1 MTARRTIVRFAGPV
15 LAALLVAVPA
25 PAAPAPAT
33 PAPQVSASSL
43 PAKREELKRV
53 QRELTDR
60 RQRLEQARRSE
71 RRLSDEVQRIDRE
84 REATEQRIAR
94 LAAELRRVRRREE
107 AAAAMLARAEISL
120 ARQRSLLGDRVLDAH
135 RLGRAGYLD
144 VVLGATSFPEFV
156 ARARMVSTIIQ
167 QDARLIRAYAADRDE
182 TVELREQL
190 EAQREQVRLLMRE
203 TEQRQR
209 VLAERGAEKRAILRR
224 IMQERAVT
232 EQAVRE
238 LEEDSTQLTALI
250 QRLQGVAPPAIR
262 RGLAAF
268 TLPIGGPLTSRFG
281 LRVHPLF
288 GRRHFHTG
296 VDIAAP
302 RGTPVRAAE
311 DGSVLYAG
319 WYGGYGKL
327 VVVDHGQGVSTLY
340 GHLSV
345 ILVTAGQRVARN
357 HLIGRVGSTG
367 YSTGPHL
374 HFEVRRNGKPID
386 PLR

>member
-1 MTARRTIVRFAGPV
+1 MSVRRVSLRFVGPV
-15 LAALLVAVPA
+15 LVAFLVAV
-25 PAAPAPAT
+25 PAPAT
-33 PAPQVSASSL
+33 PAPQVSSPSL

-53 QRELTDR
+53 QRELIVR

-71 RRLSDEVQRIDRE
+71 RRLSDEVQRLDRE
-84 REATEQRIAR
+84 REATEQRLGR

-107 AAAAMLARAEISL
+107 AAAAALARAEISL
-120 ARQRSLLGDRVLDAH
+120 ARQRSMLGDRVLDAH

-156 ARARMVSTIIQ
+156 ARARMVSAIIQ

-182 TVELREQL
+182 TAQLREQL
-190 EAQREQVRLLMRE
+190 ETQREQVRLLMRE
-203 TEQRQR
+203 TEERQR
-209 VLAERGAEKRAILRR
+209 VLAEQGAEKRAILRR

-238 LEEDSTQLTALI
+238 LEEDSARLAALI
-250 QRLQGVAPPAIR
+250 QRLQGAVGIPGR
-262 RGLAAF
+262 RGLTAF
-268 TLPIGGPLTSRFG
+268 ALPLRGPLTSWFG
-281 LRVHPLF
+281 LRAHPLF

-302 RGTPVRAAE
+302 SGTPVRAADE
-311 DGSVLYAG
+311 GTVLYAG

-327 VVVDHGQGVSTLY
+327 VVLDHGQGVSTLY
-340 GHLSV
+340 AHLSK
-345 ILVTAGQRVARN
+345 ILVTVGQRVAQ
-357 HLIGRVGSTG
+357 HQLIGRVGSTG

-374 HFEVRRNGKPID
+374 HFEVRRNGRPVD

>member
-1 MTARRTIVRFAGPV
+1 MSVRRRILRFAGPV
-15 LAALLVAVPA
+15 LAAFLVAVPA
-25 PAAPAPAT
+25 PAAPS
-33 PAPQVSASSL
+33 PQASSSSL

-53 QRELTDR
+53 QRELTVR

-84 REATEQRIAR
+84 RETSEQRLAR

-107 AAAAMLARAEISL
+107 AAAAALARAEISL
-120 ARQRSLLGDRVLDAH
+120 ARQRSMLGDRVRDAH

-144 VVLGATSFPEFV
+144 VVVGATSFPEFV
-156 ARARMVSTIIQ
+156 ARARMVSAIIH
-167 QDARLIRAYAADRDE
+167 QDARLIRTYAADRDE
-182 TVELREQL
+182 TAQLREQL

-203 TEQRQR
+203 TEERQR
-209 VLAERGAEKRAILRR
+209 VLAEQGAEKRAILGR
-224 IMQERAVT
+224 IMRERATT

-238 LEEDSTQLTALI
+238 LEEDSAQLASLI
-250 QRLQGVAPPAIR
+250 QRLQGAAGLAGR
-262 RGLAAF
+262 RGLTAF
-268 TLPIGGPLTSRFG
+268 ALPLRGPLTSRFG

-296 VDIAAP
+296 VDIAAS
-302 RGTPVRAAE
+302 RGTPVRAADE
-311 DGSVLYAG
+311 GTVLFAG

-327 VVVDHGQGVSTLY
+327 VVIDHGQGVSTLY
-340 GHLSV
+340 GHLSE

-357 HLIGRVGSTG
+357 HLIGKVGSTG

-386 PLR
+386 PLP

>member
-1 MTARRTIVRFAGPV
+1 MTVLHRILRFAGPV
-15 LAALLVAVPA
+15 LAAFLVAVPA
-25 PAAPAPAT
+25 PAAPAPT
-33 PAPQVSASSL
+33 VPALQVSSPSL
-43 PAKREELKRV
+43 PAKREELKRI
-53 QRELTDR
+53 QRELTAR

-84 REATEQRIAR
+84 REATEQRLVR
-94 LAAELRRVRRREE
+94 LASELRRVRRREE

-120 ARQRSLLGDRVLDAH
+120 ARQRSMLGDRVVDAH

-156 ARARMVSTIIQ
+156 ARARMVSAIIQ
-167 QDARLIRAYAADRDE
+167 QDARLIRAYTADRDE
-182 TVELREQL
+182 TAELREQL
-190 EAQREQVRLLMRE
+190 ETQREQVRLLMQE

-224 IMQERAVT
+224 IMQERAVS

-250 QRLQGVAPPAIR
+250 QRLQGVAGPVGR
-262 RGLAAF
+262 RGLTAF
-268 TLPIGGPLTSRFG
+268 ALPLRGPLTSRFG

-288 GRRHFHTG
+288 GRRHFHAG

-302 RGTPVRAAE
+302 RGTPVRAADE
-311 DGSVLYAG
+311 GTVLYAG

-327 VVVDHGQGVSTLY
+327 VVIDHGQSVSTLY
-340 GHLSV
+340 GHLSE

-357 HLIGRVGSTG
+357 HLIGKVGSTG

-386 PLR
+386 PLP